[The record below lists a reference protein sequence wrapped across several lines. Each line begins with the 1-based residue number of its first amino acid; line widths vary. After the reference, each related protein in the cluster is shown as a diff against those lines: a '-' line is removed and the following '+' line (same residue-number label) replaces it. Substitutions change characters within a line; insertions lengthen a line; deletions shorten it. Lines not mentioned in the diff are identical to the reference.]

1 MMATFHK
8 EDGQYRVAV
17 KGAPESVLEVSSSVL
32 STEGEKELSS
42 TLSQIWL
49 EETRRLAEEGFRVIA
64 RATKMVDTVKANPYE
79 YLTFLGLVGLL
90 DPPRS
95 DVRQAILQCRE
106 AGIRVVMVTRY
117 YPSTARNLALAVGL
131 IDQAENGG
139 IHGKDLK
146 KPDQLSEDER
156 LRVIR
161 SLIFARVSP
170 KQKLDLIAIHQKDG
184 SIIAMTGD
192 GVNDAPALKKADIG
206 IAMGMRGTQVAREAA
221 D

>member
-17 KGAPESVLEVSSSVL
+17 KGAPESVLEVASSVL

-49 EETRRLAEEGFRVIA
+49 EETKQLAEQGFRVIA
-64 RATKMVDTVKANPYE
+64 LATKMVDTVKANPYE

-106 AGIRVVMVTRY
+106 AGIRVGMVPGE
-117 YPSTARNLALAVGL
+117 YPTTARNVALAVGL
-131 IDQAENGG
+131 IDQGENGV

-146 KPDQLSEDER
+146 NPNHLS
-156 LRVIR
+156 
-161 SLIFARVSP
+161 A
-170 KQKLDLIAIHQKDG
+170 
-184 SIIAMTGD
+184 
-192 GVNDAPALKKADIG
+192 
-206 IAMGMRGTQVAREAA
+206 
-221 D
+221 